1 MTFYG
6 LRAIFIGYSIDAST
20 GEWEGAGLI
29 GGDALSL
36 SFSPSNWVYHST
48 LRPSTSILFFIAGL
62 FALFLGILA
71 LFKVIHDLIDLQFG
85 IATKER
91 EDDLQQIA
99 ALSSLNR
106 MENKAISSTT
116 IPPVIAK
123 QQQQQQSN
131 ENIGS
136 LALSAGVSP
145 TLVAAFGSSSQQ
157 QRGGGGSFVISGVSR
172 FIEPS
177 VRLVPVVKSND
188 TIQQETLQNVSGG
201 GGGGGGGVSI
211 VSIQQHQSPLSS
223 DTAPIDYS
231 VGGLS
236 KLFGFNTKLTS
247 LMASPT
253 SLPEGGVAL
262 RSAPKTV
269 VLPDTMNPAYKH
281 LQGGTKTNT
290 TLRKLATVEESLSSS
305 SSSSLSRE
313 GGREGLGGDEKEKRR
328 RGLGEEKD
336 VD

>member
-6 LRAIFIGYSIDAST
+6 LRAIFLGYSIDAAT

-36 SFSPSNWVYHST
+36 SFSPSTWVYHST

-71 LFKVIHDLIDLQFG
+71 LFKVIHDFFDLQFG

-91 EDDLQQIA
+91 EADLQQIA
-99 ALSSLNR
+99 TLSSLNN
-106 MENKAISSTT
+106 MENKAVSSTT
-116 IPPVIAK
+116 IPPVTVK
-123 QQQQQQSN
+123 QQQQQQQQQEQQSN

-145 TLVAAFGSSSQQ
+145 TLVAAFGSSQQ
-157 QRGGGGSFVISGVSR
+157 QRGGGGGGGGGGSFVISGVSR

-177 VRLVPVVKSND
+177 VRLVPIVKSTD
-188 TIQQETLQNVSGG
+188 SIHTTIS

-231 VGGLS
+231 VGGLT
-236 KLFGFNTKLTS
+236 KLFGFNTKLTTS
-247 LMASPT
+247 LMTSPP
-253 SLPEGGVAL
+253 SLPEGGLAVVNTSNVL
-262 RSAPKTV
+262 RSTPKS

-281 LQGGTKTNT
+281 SQGGTKTNT
-290 TLRKLATVEESLSSS
+290 PLRKLATVEE
-305 SSSSLSRE
+305 
-313 GGREGLGGDEKEKRR
+313 GLGDEKEKRR